1 MEQADTFREEAVEE
15 DDDDIS
21 ELPADESVIDVNILA
36 ETPSSSSKNSFI
48 IIIYFLLLIV
58 D

>member
-1 MEQADTFREEAVEE
+1 MEQPDTFREE